1 MMKTEKQVA
10 PHRYMIGWFRFY
22 AGSGRS
28 FFRCDGLEPKES
40 LCVLKELRKTTEPQ
54 TGILGIDPRH
64 LIGVPASDDTL
75 CLWVGQMDN
84 EGTLWVSSS
93 TEQGWSDPTGEI
105 WPLVIRTL
113 ELNTAENDR
122 TVPRA
127 VRLWM
132 WFKRNI
138 GFPTPFAPSKKNV
151 KKVIARLSSRA
162 KGEAINRSA
171 RTRV

>member
-1 MMKTEKQVA
+1 MKTEKQVA
-10 PHRYMIGWFRFY
+10 SRRYMIGWFRFY
-22 AGSGRS
+22 VGSRRL

-40 LCVLKELRKTTEPQ
+40 LRVLKELRKATKLQ

-64 LIGVPASDDTL
+64 LIGVPVSDDAL
-75 CLWVGQMDN
+75 CLWVGQLDN
-84 EGTLWVSSS
+84 EGTLWISSS

-122 TVPRA
+122 TVPGA

-151 KKVIARLSSRA
+151 KNVIARLSSRA
-162 KGEAINRSA
+162 KGEAIIRSA
-171 RTRV
+171 EART